1 MLKNYFKMA
10 WRSLLNNRQS
20 SFLNLVGLSTGL
32 ACALFIYLWV
42 ADELAADRFNEKD
55 SRLYRVMENRIR
67 AGGIW
72 TSPTTSGPMA
82 AAMKAGMPEVEYA
95 VTEQPFDNATLSA
108 RENDVRANGKF
119 TGRDFFKMF
128 SYPLLQGNA
137 DQVLADNN
145 SIVISETLARKLFN
159 TTENIVGKTVEL
171 QHEKQYTVSGVFKP
185 APLNAT
191 EQFDFLLPID
201 IRFASNIYIGS
212 WGNTGT
218 YTRVLL
224 REGTDIDRFNS
235 KLAGFV
241 KTQTNGE
248 IKHRTP
254 FLKRY
259 SEDYLHG
266 SYENGVATG
275 GRITYVK
282 MFTII
287 AVFILLIASI
297 NFMNLSTARA
307 ARRMKEIGIK
317 KVAGASRF
325 SLMLQYMGES
335 VLLTFIALAVAV
347 LLVVFLLPSFN
358 NITGKQLTL
367 SISPAMIGFFVLI
380 TLMTGLLA
388 GSYPALYLSGFK
400 PIAVLKGR
408 LASSAGELW
417 VRKGLVVFQFAISA
431 VLIVSVMVVYKQIAF
446 VQNKN
451 LGYKRDN
458 VIMFDREGKLD
469 AEDHLEAFIA
479 RVRSVPGVVSATYIA
494 HNMTGHNSGTSGVRW
509 PGRDP
514 EDRTEF
520 ENVAVSYDAEKTMGF
535 EIKEGRT
542 FSKDF
547 ASDSNAIIF
556 NEAAIKYMAMK
567 DPLGKTVQLWGE
579 TRHII
584 GVVKDFHFESLH
596 EDVKPLFFRLNA
608 GNTYAV
614 AIKIRAGREK
624 ETIASLESLYRQFN
638 PGFTFNYQFLDEGY
652 QKMYA
657 AEKRIGVLSRYFA
670 GLAILISC
678 LGLFGL
684 AAYTAQRRQKEI
696 GVRKVVGASVS
707 SVVVLL
713 SKEFLKLVVLAV
725 LIALPL
731 AWWATHSWLEGFA
744 YHVTPGIGM
753 FVLAGAVTL
762 LITCVTISYQAV
774 KAALANPVH
783 SLKAE

>member
-10 WRSLLNNRQS
+10 WRSLLNNKQS

-42 ADELAADRFNEKD
+42 ADELAVDRFNEKD

-82 AAMKAGMPEVEYA
+82 AAMKADMPEVEYA
-95 VTEQPFDNATLSA
+95 VTEQPFDNATLSVG
-108 RENDVRANGKF
+108 ENDVRANGKY

-137 DQVLADNN
+137 DQVLAGNN

-159 TTENIVGKTVEL
+159 NTENVVGKTVEL
-171 QHEKQYTVSGVFKP
+171 QHEKQYTVSGVYKP
-185 APLNAT
+185 APSNAT

-241 KTQTNGE
+241 NAQTNGKV
-248 IKHRTP
+248 KHRTP

-259 SEDYLHG
+259 SEDYLYG
-266 SYENGVATG
+266 SYENGITTG

-335 VLLTFIALAVAV
+335 VLLTFMALAVAV
-347 LLVVFLLPSFN
+347 LLVALLLPSFN
-358 NITGKQLTL
+358 NITGKQLAL
-367 SISPAMIGFFVLI
+367 SINPAMIGSLVLI

-469 AEDHLEAFIA
+469 AEDHLEAFME
-479 RVRSVPGVVSATYIA
+479 RVRSVPGVVSATYMA
-494 HNMTGHNSGTSGVRW
+494 HNMTGHNSGTSGVLW

-556 NEAAIKYMAMK
+556 NEAAIKYMGLK
-567 DPLGKTVQLWGE
+567 EPLGKTVQLWGE
-579 TRHII
+579 PRHII

-596 EDVKPLFFRLNA
+596 EEVKPLFFRLNA

-614 AIKIRAGREK
+614 AIKIQAGREK
-624 ETIASLESLYRQFN
+624 ETIAGLENLYRQFN
-638 PGFTFNYQFLDEGY
+638 PGFTFSYQFLDEGY
-652 QKMYA
+652 QKMYT

-707 SVVVLL
+707 SVVMLL
-713 SKEFLKLVVLAV
+713 SREFLKLVAVAV

-753 FVLAGAVTL
+753 FVLAGVVTL
-762 LITCVTISYQAV
+762 LITCFTISFQAV